1 MPTFDYEC
9 FSCEHRI
16 EHICKIAERPER
28 IPCSACKEGQ
38 MRQIILAPA
47 IQCDDAVNIPWLQDF
62 ARTRKEARFGGRPI
76 QTRKEYKK
84 YLKDKDLRPAD
95 GENLTEV

>member
-1 MPTFDYEC
+1 MVIYDYEC
-9 FSCEHRI
+9 FDCTHRI
-16 EHICKIAERPER
+16 EHICHMDDRPEF
-28 IPCSACKEGQ
+28 IACPECSGN

-76 QTRKEYKK
+76 QTRKEYKQ

-95 GENLTEV
+95 GENISEI